1 VPVGSHDVTI
11 VLGAG
16 AMRAS
21 GMTAG
26 VGAVIVPL
34 PLVMAAPS
42 GADVVRATLEFIA
55 FALRANLEQLEEV
68 SDRRI
73 GSLRLGGGMSR
84 STLFAQIVADVIDRP
99 VEVARTP
106 ETTAL
111 GAAVLAAVA
120 LGVYRTPGDATSA
133 MCGARARFEPD
144 LRASTEYED
153 HYAQWCAMTGA
164 MERAAGA
171 GA

>member
-1 VPVGSHDVTI
+1 
-11 VLGAG
+11 
-16 AMRAS
+16 M
-21 GMTAG
+21 MAG
-26 VGAVIVPL
+26 VGGIIVPL

-42 GADVVRATLEFIA
+42 RADVLRATLESIA

-68 SDRRI
+68 GSRRI
-73 GSLRLGGGMSR
+73 DSLRLGGGMSQ
-84 STLFAQIVADVIDRP
+84 STLFAQVVADAIDRP

-120 LGVYRTPGDATSA
+120 LGVYSTTGEATAA
-133 MCGARARFEPD
+133 MCGTRARYEPD

-153 HYAQWCAMTGA
+153 HYAQWCAMAEA
-164 MERAAGA
+164 MERAAGE